1 MKITEKKLKKK
12 IINTLK
18 ERRKY
23 CILVTKHFLLKNK
36 LCMEW
41 SRVEKQG
48 IQRIK
53 EVSLKIPR

>member
-23 CILVTKHFLLKNK
+23 CILVTQTFF
-36 LCMEW
+36 
-41 SRVEKQG
+41 
-48 IQRIK
+48 IK
-53 EVSLKIPR
+53 K